1 MAVIN
6 QNPLGQTSIAIS
18 GISFTSL
25 VVGSGNPFR
34 EPVVRVQDGGASVAI
49 SFGTS
54 TVVTAPLIAGG
65 ITLLDAPGD
74 NAVSLA
80 TMAAAKITSTRNDRL
95 VAVDDPSPGTLVH
108 VGQSAAEVA
117 KVAGSNRLVAV
128 SNLSAGTLAAVQQD
142 GMDVV
147 VVAANP

>member
-6 QNPLGQTSIAIS
+6 QSPLGQASIAIS
-18 GISFTSL
+18 GIDFTGL
-25 VVGSGNPFR
+25 VVGSGDPFR
-34 EPVVRVQDGGASVAI
+34 EPAVRVQDGGASVAI

-80 TMAAAKITSTRNDRL
+80 TMAAAKITSTRN
-95 VAVDDPSPGTLVH
+95 
-108 VGQSAAEVA
+108 E
-117 KVAGSNRLVAV
+117 RLVAV
-128 SNLSAGTLAAVQQD
+128 SDPSPGNLAAVEQD
-142 GMDVV
+142 GMSLVV
-147 VVAANP
+147 VRSI

>member
-1 MAVIN
+1 MATIN
-6 QNPLGQTSIAIS
+6 QSPAGQASVTLS
-18 GISFTSL
+18 GISFNGITATAT
-25 VVGSGNPFR
+25 PERIPARFT
-34 EPVVRVQDGGASVAI
+34 VQGASVAI

-80 TMAAAKITSTRNDRL
+80 TMAAAKITGTRTNHL
-95 VAVDDPSPGTLVH
+95 VAVDDPSPRTLVH
-108 VGQSAAEVA
+108 VDQPTAEVA

-128 SNLSAGTLAAVQQD
+128 SNLSAGTLAAVQRD
-142 GMDVV
+142 GMGVV

>member
-1 MAVIN
+1 MATIN
-6 QNPLGQTSIAIS
+6 QSPAGQASVTLS
-18 GISFTSL
+18 GISFNGITATATPVRTGLRLTVQGGSFAVNLGAASVSL
-25 VVGSGNPFR
+25 V
-34 EPVVRVQDGGASVAI
+34 GAA
-49 SFGTS
+49 
-54 TVVTAPLIAGG
+54 

>member
-1 MAVIN
+1 MATIN
-6 QNPLGQTSIAIS
+6 QSPAGQASVTLS
-18 GISFTSL
+18 GISFNGITATAT
-25 VVGSGNPFR
+25 
-34 EPVVRVQDGGASVAI
+34 PVRTGLRFTVEGASVAI
-49 SFGTS
+49 TFGGS
-54 TVVTAPLIAGG
+54 TVIQSPLTAGAIA
-65 ITLLDAPGD
+65 LLNAPGD

>member
-6 QNPLGQTSIAIS
+6 QSPLGQTSIAIS
-18 GISFTSL
+18 GISFAGL
-25 VVGSGNPFR
+25 MVGSGDPFR
-34 EPVVRVQDGGASVAI
+34 DPAVRVQDGGPSVAI
-49 SFGTS
+49 SFGAAS
-54 TVVTAPLIAGG
+54 VSLVGAA

-80 TMAAAKITSTRNDRL
+80 TMAAAKITSTRINRL